1 MKHTFSLLVAV
12 VIVGLCYSQDP
23 TPDPAKGKCP
33 REFSMLEYMLKPKP
47 CREEKPYCPEGLM
60 CCPCPKSGKK
70 FCIRPRMNGEELSA
84 EEEKSFWEEMKMK
97 LMGKEGEDYEC
108 DDDDDDDDDDDHHE
122 KEDKVFETDR
132 FADEEHHKN
141 HHKKHRMRCHHH
153 KRIHKIMKIAA
164 PIVGLVVLITIV
176 AIVACC
182 IRRRRQRMRKAAE
195 TAKNN
200 TYTPGT
206 FAPVPD
212 KSTMKGFLGLDFSP
226 EVFVK
231 SDPPYKKL
239 EEEKDRI

>member
-1 MKHTFSLLVAV
+1 RLSTAMKHTFSLLVAV

-47 CREEKPYCPEGLM
+47 CRAEKPYCPEGLM

-70 FCIRPRMNGEELSA
+70 FCIRPRMDGEELSA

-108 DDDDDDDDDDDHHE
+108 EDDD
-122 KEDKVFETDR
+122 
-132 FADEEHHKN
+132 
-141 HHKKHRMRCHHH
+141 HHH

>member
-1 MKHTFSLLVAV
+1 
-12 VIVGLCYSQDP
+12 
-23 TPDPAKGKCP
+23 
-33 REFSMLEYMLKPKP
+33 
-47 CREEKPYCPEGLM
+47 M

-70 FCIRPRMNGEELSA
+70 FCIRPRMDGEELSA

-182 IRRRRQRMRKAAE
+182 IRRRRQRMTKAAE